1 MDHSKEITGT
11 RKDKLICISEA
22 FKKLLDRVAVR
33 MHSDRYRNKTMKPH
47 GTAVHNEKLL
57 KKRKYSLAVGS
68 QRKDTLSLSVASEEA
83 ANRHLICDFTT
94 NKPTVKTPPNKIN
107 KNVPRRTLKC
117 KSDPSMTN
125 SQNS

>member
-1 MDHSKEITGT
+1 MDHSKELVGT

-33 MHSDRYRNKTMKPH
+33 MHSDRYRNKSMKPYVN
-47 GTAVHNEKLL
+47 AVHNEQLL

-68 QRKDTLSLSVASEEA
+68 QRKDTLSLSVVSEEA
-83 ANRHLICDFTT
+83 ANRHLICDFTSS
-94 NKPTVKTPPNKIN
+94 KPTVKTPSNKTN

-125 SQNS
+125 NQTS